1 MTIET
6 EKALCEAFVTVFF
19 LWLAATG
26 ALAWLYE
33 RKKARR

>member
-1 MTIET
+1 MTVEA

-26 ALAWLYE
+26 ALAWLWE
-33 RKKARR
+33 RRRGR